1 MNRNIHRKILVLESL
16 FKRRCRPSVLNFIKK
31 RLQHRC
37 FPVNI
42 AKNKYFEEHLRTAA
56 SDCRLHLQLRGTFAC
71 WTGRNGVRYNYVLY
85 LFVSFWYYYTFILS
99 RSSRTEVFLKKVF
112 LKIVQNSLENTC
124 IGIFFFNATSN
135 FNEEAPAQCIPKS
148 LTICTKSFIVDVR
161 LGYKYASVLPPDLKP
176 IYKDF
181 LLWQSVIKIATVLYS
196 SNCKFREALIA
207 LAIGLI
213 NVIRFFTQQSVSFL
227 LPLSF

>member
-1 MNRNIHRKILVLESL
+1 MLQA
-16 FKRRCRPSVLNFIKK
+16 SVLNFIKK

-71 WTGRNGVRYNYVLY
+71 WTGWNGVRYNYVLY

-99 RSSRTEVFLKKVF
+99 RSSRTEIFLKKVF

-124 IGIFFFNATSN
+124 TGIFFFLMLLATLMKRLRHSVFQN
-135 FNEEAPAQCIPKS
+135 RWLFALKAPS
-148 LTICTKSFIVDVR
+148 
-161 LGYKYASVLPPDLKP
+161 
-176 IYKDF
+176 
-181 LLWQSVIKIATVLYS
+181 
-196 SNCKFREALIA
+196 
-207 LAIGLI
+207 
-213 NVIRFFTQQSVSFL
+213 
-227 LPLSF
+227 